1 MKGRSGR
8 NGWAEALLA
17 LGVVFLLL
25 AVAAFALLLIAP
37 FGVETPSDWTPYLD
51 GVAGAFGLVLVALGI
66 YHREKRGRRAA

>member
-1 MKGRSGR
+1 MRERAGKT
-8 NGWAEALLA
+8 GWAEAILA

-25 AVAAFALLLIAP
+25 AVVAFALLLVSP
-37 FGVETPSDWTPYLD
+37 FGVQTPSDWTPYLD